1 MEFIFHVIF
10 SKNLYSLYK
19 LSLIDNKHAE
29 VYPCKCDNDKCT
41 YKQQWVDAGSPFRI
55 PIDVAIGKQYMPLVS
70 EWMQTK
76 YCNRKGEY

>member
-1 MEFIFHVIF
+1 MEFILHVIF

-19 LSLIDNKHAE
+19 LSLIDTKHAE
-29 VYPCKCDNDKCT
+29 VYPCKCDTDKCT